1 MLALPAVSTVVRDE
15 IRALLSESG
24 EEIENVTDDDQLFDL
39 GLNSLLLARLI
50 IQLEAELGVDPF
62 SEDVTI
68 ADARSVGALVTIY
81 EHALASAGLTHELME
96 HSDVS

>member
-1 MLALPAVSTVVRDE
+1 MLALSAVSTVVRNE

-24 EEIENVTDDDQLFDL
+24 EEIENLTDDDQLHDL

-62 SEDVTI
+62 SEHVTI
-68 ADARSVGALVTIY
+68 SDARSVGALAAVY
-81 EHALASAGLTHELME
+81 EDALVGAAHGEQVK
-96 HSDVS
+96 HSDAA

>member
-1 MLALPAVSTVVRDE
+1 MLALSAVPTVVRNE

-24 EEIENVTDDDQLFDL
+24 DEIDHLADDDQLHDL

-50 IQLEAELGVDPF
+50 IQLEIRLEVDPF

-68 ADARSVGALVTIY
+68 SDARSVGALVGAY
-81 EHALASAGLTHELME
+81 QRALARADQKDGSGERSHAA
-96 HSDVS
+96 